1 MLKDRRLLLEQ
12 EITKAHATAA
22 AMYLDIVTH
31 AGDTNSATYQELKE
45 RILNLQF
52 DLDIVNKLIY
62 QGHE

>member
-12 EITKAHATAA
+12 EIAKAHATAA

-62 QGHE
+62 QGHQ

>member
-12 EITKAHATAA
+12 EITKAHTSAA

-45 RILNLQF
+45 RIINLQF
-52 DLDIVNKLIY
+52 DLNIVNKLIH